1 MYLIHKAQDMD
12 KWQAPV
18 NTHNEPF
25 GSQEVQEFLSNQGSL
40 SFSQM
45 AKLNGDN
52 VPSGGLQ

>member
-1 MYLIHKAQDMD
+1 MD